1 MQQVRTDGLIREQSF
16 TVTRQGMTAA
26 DHGAI
31 IVQALLIL
39 KERAAE

>member
-1 MQQVRTDGLIREQSF
+1 MPSFLKDLSRKF
-16 TVTRQGMTAA
+16 TVIRQGLTAA

-39 KERAAE
+39 KERAAL